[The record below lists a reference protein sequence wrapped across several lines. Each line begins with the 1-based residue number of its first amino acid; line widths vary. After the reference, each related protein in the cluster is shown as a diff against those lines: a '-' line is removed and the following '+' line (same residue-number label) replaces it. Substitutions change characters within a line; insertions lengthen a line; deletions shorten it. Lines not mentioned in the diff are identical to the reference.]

1 MNQLKFCLTETEEC
15 LFIIPFI
22 KNRDVVLKASQNI
35 LDNLKSIKMLKR
47 HLSYEIWRV
56 QTSSIEHRNHTF
68 WRLKMKKN
76 LGPCLHF
83 S

>member
-1 MNQLKFCLTETEEC
+1 MQPILMALSHRACRSKAVYHWIKMNQLKFCLTETEEC

-47 HLSYEIWRV
+47 HLSYKI
-56 QTSSIEHRNHTF
+56 
-68 WRLKMKKN
+68 
-76 LGPCLHF
+76 
-83 S
+83 